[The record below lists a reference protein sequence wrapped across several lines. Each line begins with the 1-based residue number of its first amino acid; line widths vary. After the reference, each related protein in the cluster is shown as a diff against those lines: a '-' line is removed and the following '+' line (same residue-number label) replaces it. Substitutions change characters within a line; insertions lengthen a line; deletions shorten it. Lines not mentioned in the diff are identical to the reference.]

1 MSPITSVTTAAPSDL
16 EKIGRKGH
24 KANPLYEEIANLL
37 KDDHPAKV
45 EVDLKEKDNE
55 NKIRTNIFVSLRRK
69 GIDHPSISKIES
81 EGGEGHITLIVQSRR
96 KESE

>member
-1 MSPITSVTTAAPSDL
+1 MSPIKWVTTATESDL
-16 EKIGRKGH
+16 EKIEGKGR

-45 EVDLKEKDNE
+45 EVDLKEKENE

-81 EGGEGHITLIVQSRR
+81 EVGEGHITLIIRSGR
-96 KESE
+96 KEGE